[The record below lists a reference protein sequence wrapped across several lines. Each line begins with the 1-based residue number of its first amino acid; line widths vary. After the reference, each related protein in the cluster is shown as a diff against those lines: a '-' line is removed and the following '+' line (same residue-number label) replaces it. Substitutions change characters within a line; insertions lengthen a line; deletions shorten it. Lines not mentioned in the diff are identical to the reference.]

1 MFYYIC
7 ARCYHITKQKIET
20 NDSNVEQMPQDEISI
35 EKNEIISKI
44 EELLNYLTSNET
56 NQQRTIQNDDD
67 EDDDSD
73 LEDEHVYENTY
84 LD

>member
-1 MFYYIC
+1 MERIGQFYFNLKNKNVQERGNMF
-7 ARCYHITKQKIET
+7 
-20 NDSNVEQMPQDEISI
+20 SN
-35 EKNEIISKI
+35 
-44 EELLNYLTSNET
+44 LLRALTSNET

>member
-1 MFYYIC
+1 MF
-7 ARCYHITKQKIET
+7 
-20 NDSNVEQMPQDEISI
+20 SN
-35 EKNEIISKI
+35 
-44 EELLNYLTSNET
+44 LLRALTSNET